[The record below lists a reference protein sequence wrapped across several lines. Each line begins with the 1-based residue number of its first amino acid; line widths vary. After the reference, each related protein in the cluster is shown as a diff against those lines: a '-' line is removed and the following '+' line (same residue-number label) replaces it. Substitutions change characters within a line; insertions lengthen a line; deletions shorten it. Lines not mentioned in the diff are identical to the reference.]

1 VTSNGRAR
9 KSPLPLGEAARS
21 AGEGGVRAEAFAFVR
36 PPHPSPLPEG
46 EGVVS
51 RQPLLRVRDVD
62 VAYGEVQVLWGVS
75 LDVFAGEI
83 VALVGANGAG
93 KSTLLSTI
101 SGLLSPRSG
110 AIEFAGHPI
119 AGAPTQRMVELG
131 IAHVPEGRRLFPA
144 MSVRDQLLLGAF
156 RRNDRQAVE
165 RDLQRVV
172 EIFPRVK
179 ERLHNL
185 AGHLSGGE
193 QQMVA
198 IARGVMARPKL
209 LMIDELSLG
218 LAPVVIE
225 ALMETISRLNAE
237 GMTILIVEQD
247 VQAALERATR
257 GYVLETGHIVLQGSA
272 ETLLRDERVRQAYLG
287 V

>member
-1 VTSNGRAR
+1 MADPSSADRVQAA
-9 KSPLPLGEAARS
+9 AARS
-21 AGEGGVRAEAFAFVR
+21 TDFADTRTGAAERRSATTNLLTVR
-36 PPHPSPLPEG
+36 HL
-46 EGVVS
+46 
-51 RQPLLRVRDVD
+51 DVG
-62 VAYGEVQVLWGVS
+62 YGEVQVLWDVS
-75 LDVFAGEI
+75 LEIFAGEI

-93 KSTLLSTI
+93 KTTLLSTI
-101 SGLLSPRSG
+101 SGLLQPRG
-110 AIEFAGHPI
+110 GTIEFDGQPI
-119 AGAPTQRMVELG
+119 AGSSTQRIVELG

-156 RRNDRQAVE
+156 RRKDRQEVQ
-165 RDLQRVV
+165 RDLERVLD
-172 EIFPRVK
+172 IFPRLK
-179 ERLHNL
+179 ERIHNL
-185 AGHLSGGE
+185 GGYLSGGE

-218 LAPVVIE
+218 LAPVLIE
-225 ALMETISRLNAE
+225 ALMDTIGRLNAA

-257 GYVLETGHIVLQGSA
+257 GYVLETGHMVLDGAATQ
-272 ETLLRDERVRQAYLG
+272 LLADERVRQAYLG

>member
-1 VTSNGRAR
+1 M
-9 KSPLPLGEAARS
+9 
-21 AGEGGVRAEAFAFVR
+21 
-36 PPHPSPLPEG
+36 
-46 EGVVS
+46 
-51 RQPLLRVRDVD
+51 D

-144 MSVRDQLLLGAF
+144 MSVRDQLLLGSF

>member
-1 VTSNGRAR
+1 MTDSVPA
-9 KSPLPLGEAARS
+9 
-21 AGEGGVRAEAFAFVR
+21 
-36 PPHPSPLPEG
+36 
-46 EGVVS
+46 
-51 RQPLLRVRDVD
+51 LLRVSGIDVS
-62 VAYGEVQVLWGVS
+62 YGEVQVLWNVS
-75 LDVFAGEI
+75 LEVFPGEI

-101 SGLLSPRSG
+101 SGLLQPR
-110 AIEFAGHPI
+110 AGTIHFEDTRI
-119 AGAPTQRMVELG
+119 DGVGTRRIVDLG
-131 IAHVPEGRRLFPA
+131 IAHVPEGRRLFQA

-156 RRNDRQAVE
+156 RRNDRQEVQ
-165 RDLQRVV
+165 RDLERVL
-172 EIFPRVK
+172 EILPRLR
-179 ERLHNL
+179 ERINNL
-185 AGHLSGGE
+185 AGNLSGGE

-218 LAPVVIE
+218 LAPVLVE
-225 ALMETISRLNAE
+225 NLMDTIGRLNAD

-257 GYVLETGHIVLQGSA
+257 GYVLETGQLVLAGSA
-272 ETLLRDERVRQAYLG
+272 AELLEDPRVRRAYLG

>member
-1 VTSNGRAR
+1 VSSDGR
-9 KSPLPLGEAARS
+9 E
-21 AGEGGVRAEAFAFVR
+21 
-36 PPHPSPLPEG
+36 
-46 EGVVS
+46 
-51 RQPLLRVRDVD
+51 PLLRVRDID

-75 LDVFAGEI
+75 LDVFAGEV

-93 KSTLLSTI
+93 KTTLLSTI
-101 SGLLSPRSG
+101 SGLMSPRSG
-110 AIEFAGHPI
+110 RIDFADQPI
-119 AGAPTQRMVELG
+119 GGARTQRIVELG

-156 RRNDRQAVE
+156 RRDDRREVE
-165 RDLQRVV
+165 RDLQRVL
-172 EIFPRVK
+172 ELFPRVK
-179 ERLHNL
+179 ERLNNL
-185 AGHLSGGE
+185 GGHLSGGE

-218 LAPVVIE
+218 LAPVIIE
-225 ALMETISRLNAE
+225 TLMETIQRLNGE

-247 VQAALERATR
+247 VQAALERAAR
-257 GYVLETGHIVLQGSA
+257 GYVLETGHVVLEGTA
-272 ETLLRDERVRQAYLG
+272 EHLLSDERVRQAYLG

>member
-1 VTSNGRAR
+1 V
-9 KSPLPLGEAARS
+9 
-21 AGEGGVRAEAFAFVR
+21 
-36 PPHPSPLPEG
+36 PE
-46 EGVVS
+46 
-51 RQPLLRVRDVD
+51 PLLTVRDLSVG
-62 VAYGEVQVLWGVS
+62 YGEVQVLWDVS

-101 SGLLSPRSG
+101 SGLLQPLGGSIVFDGEAIGG
-110 AIEFAGHPI
+110 AA
-119 AGAPTQRMVELG
+119 TQRIVDLG

-156 RRNDRQAVE
+156 RRRDRDAVKADLE
-165 RDLQRVV
+165 RVLD
-172 EIFPRVK
+172 IFPRLR

-185 AGHLSGGE
+185 GGYLSGGE

-198 IARGVMARPKL
+198 IARGVMARPKI

-218 LAPVVIE
+218 LAPVLVE
-225 ALMETISRLNAE
+225 GLMETISRLNAE
-237 GMTILIVEQD
+237 GMAILIVEQD
-247 VQAALERATR
+247 VQAALERAR
-257 GYVLETGHIVLQGSA
+257 RAYVLETGHIVLEGTSD
-272 ETLLRDERVRQAYLG
+272 LLLHDERVRRAYLG